1 VIVAFPVK
9 VRILYPPVTVIEGAE
24 PVVELGLGKVSG

>member
-9 VRILYPPVTVIEGAE
+9 VKILYPPVTVTEGAE
-24 PVVELGLGKVSG
+24 PVVEVGLGNVSA